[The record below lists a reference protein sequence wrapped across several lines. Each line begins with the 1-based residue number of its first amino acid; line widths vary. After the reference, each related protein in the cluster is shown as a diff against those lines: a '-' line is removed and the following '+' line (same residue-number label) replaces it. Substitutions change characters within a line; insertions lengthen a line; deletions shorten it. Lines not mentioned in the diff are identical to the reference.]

1 MARGVCGLLLGLM
14 VALLLPGCAAQK
26 ERDNIRR
33 GLLTLDLSQDAFLG
47 VWGRPTHTVAMSGD
61 EIIKAGVTGWGSFFF
76 KRREMYEKWDY
87 EPKRTELIFYD
98 HNLVAWKTSE
108 TVQQLGAPNTDES
121 TAQPIF
127 PKY

>member
-1 MARGVCGLLLGLM
+1 MARGLCAFFLGVT
-14 VALLLPGCAAQK
+14 VALTLTGCAEQK
-26 ERDNIRR
+26 ERADIRR

-61 EIIKAGVTGWGSFFF
+61 EIIKAGVTGWGFFF

-87 EPKRTELIFYD
+87 EARHTELIFYS
-98 HNLVAWKTSE
+98 HNLVAWRTSE
-108 TVQQLGAPNTDES
+108 TVQQLAAPSTDDNPV
-121 TAQPIF
+121 QPIF